1 MTRIAPEPGAEGES
15 WRPAPAL
22 SASTTAGLPV
32 LRDAAWPSRSAPG
45 SEPERPGP
53 MRRRRGGLHRR
64 RFRLSGM
71 RTRLFIGFA
80 AVALITAAIITGSS
94 YFLLRD
100 SLLNRVASGAATEL
114 TDAVQLAGQQLIQS
128 TSGPQDAQIASQLAK
143 RGGYFVLVTPRGS
156 AQSNSDI
163 GIQDIPPSFMDA
175 AKTEL
180 AQQRV
185 IVRGV
190 PYELTGTTL
199 QSGGPQ
205 MFLFTPLDDEQNIL
219 TELITIG
226 SVSGG
231 LALVGAAGVAF
242 LATRNV
248 LVPIRR
254 LGHAARMLGQGDLD
268 VRLEVKGTDEIAD
281 VSHTFNETAAALAR
295 SMDELRAMDAASR
308 RFVADVSHELR
319 TPLTAM
325 TAVTEVLEDV
335 ESADPTTIS
344 AAHLIANETKRLA
357 RLVEDLME
365 ISRFDAGT
373 AAMRV
378 EDINLAELIEATLAT
393 RGWTSKV
400 MVTAPP
406 LVPARVDARRIDVVV
421 ANLVGNALKH
431 GGEPVAL
438 QLYDQGEYVVVQVAD
453 SGPGIPA
460 EALPH
465 IFDRFYKADK
475 ARGRSEGSGLG
486 LSIAFE
492 NARMHGGELSAR
504 NRPEGGA
511 VFTLRF
517 PSGSGGAAAD
527 DSDAPTWGASSD
539 GSSRS
544 GQGPSDGRR
553 SWGESTSGGS
563 TRDRQG
569 ART

>member
-1 MTRIAPEPGAEGES
+1 VTRRAPDPGAEGES
-15 WRPAPAL
+15 WRPEPAL
-22 SASTTAGLPV
+22 SASTTAGLPA
-32 LRDAAWPSRSAPG
+32 LRDGAWLSDPATGR
-45 SEPERPGP
+45 EPERPT
-53 MRRRRGGLHRR
+53 RRRRGGLHRR

-114 TDAVQLAGQQLIQS
+114 TDAVQLAGQQLAQD
-128 TSGPQDAQIASQLAK
+128 TSGTQDAGIASQLAK

-163 GIQDIPPSFMDA
+163 GVQEIPPAFMDA
-175 AKTEL
+175 AKTQL
-180 AQQRV
+180 VQQRV

-190 PYELTGTTL
+190 PYELTGTTV
-199 QSGGPQ
+199 SGGPQ
-205 MFLFTPLDDEQNIL
+205 MFLFTPLDNEQNIL

-281 VSHTFNETAAALAR
+281 VSRTFNETAAALAR

-335 ESADPTTIS
+335 ESADPTTMS

-378 EDINLAELIEATLAT
+378 EDVNLAELIEATLAT
-393 RGWTSKV
+393 RGWSSKV

-438 QLYDQGEYVVVQVAD
+438 HLYDQGEYVVVQVAD
-453 SGPGIPA
+453 SGPGIPV

-492 NARMHGGELSAR
+492 NARMHGGELSAG

-517 PSGSGGAAAD
+517 PSGLGGAAAD
-527 DSDAPTWGASSD
+527 DSDAQRWGASSD
-539 GSSRS
+539 GSSPNGQVPS
-544 GQGPSDGRR
+544 GSRR
-553 SWGESTSGGS
+553 SRGESTSGGS
-563 TRDRQG
+563 SRDRQG

>member
-1 MTRIAPEPGAEGES
+1 VTRRAPDPGAEGES
-15 WRPAPAL
+15 WRPEPAL

-32 LRDAAWPSRSAPG
+32 LRDGAWLSDPATGR
-45 SEPERPGP
+45 EPERPT
-53 MRRRRGGLHRR
+53 RRRRGGLHRR

-114 TDAVQLAGQQLIQS
+114 TDAVQLAGQQLAQD
-128 TSGPQDAQIASQLAK
+128 TSGTQDAGIASQLAK

-163 GIQDIPPSFMDA
+163 GVQEIPPAFMDA
-175 AKTEL
+175 AKTQL
-180 AQQRV
+180 VQQRV

-190 PYELTGTTL
+190 PYELTGTTV
-199 QSGGPQ
+199 SGGPQ
-205 MFLFTPLDDEQNIL
+205 MFLFTPLDNEQNIL

-281 VSHTFNETAAALAR
+281 VSRTFNETAAALAR

-335 ESADPTTIS
+335 EDADPTTMS

-378 EDINLAELIEATLAT
+378 EDVNLAELIEATLAT
-393 RGWTSKV
+393 RGWSSKV

-438 QLYDQGEYVVVQVAD
+438 HLYDQGEYVVVQVAD
-453 SGPGIPA
+453 SGPGIPV

-492 NARMHGGELSAR
+492 NARMHGGELSAG

-517 PSGSGGAAAD
+517 PSGLGGAAAD
-527 DSDAPTWGASSD
+527 DSDAQTWGASSD
-539 GSSRS
+539 GSSPNGQVPS
-544 GQGPSDGRR
+544 GGRR
-553 SWGESTSGGS
+553 SRGESTSGGS
-563 TRDRQG
+563 SRDRQG

>member
-1 MTRIAPEPGAEGES
+1 MSRRAPDPGAEGES
-15 WRPAPAL
+15 WRPEPAL
-22 SASTTAGLPV
+22 SSSTTAGLPV
-32 LRDAAWPSRSAPG
+32 LRDGGWLSDPAPG
-45 SEPERPGP
+45 PEPDRPV
-53 MRRRRGGLHRR
+53 RRRRGGGLHRR

-114 TDAVQLAGQQLIQS
+114 TDAVQLGGTQLAQD
-128 TSGPQDAQIASQLAK
+128 TSGTQDAAIASQLAK

-163 GIQDIPPSFMDA
+163 GTQEIPAAFMEA
-175 AKTEL
+175 AKTQL
-180 AQQRV
+180 VQQRV

-199 QSGGPQ
+199 SGGPQ
-205 MFLFTPLDDEQNIL
+205 MFLFTPLDNEQNIL

-281 VSHTFNETAAALAR
+281 VSRTFNDTAAALAQ

-400 MVTAPP
+400 MVTAPQ

-438 QLYDQGEYVVVQVAD
+438 HLFEQGEYVVVQVAD

-492 NARMHGGELSAR
+492 NARMHGGELSAG

-517 PSGSGGAAAD
+517 PNGSGGAAAD
-527 DSDAPTWGASSD
+527 DSDGLAWGASS
-539 GSSRS
+539 G
-544 GQGPSDGRR
+544 GPSPGGQVPSGGRR
-553 SWGESTSGGS
+553 SRGESTSGGS